1 MIERMRRI
9 IVGGLL
15 IAIALALLLY
25 VSLREIPESEVVTI
39 EPATFVGGETCAHC
53 HAPEAELW
61 RGSHH
66 DLAMQVANEDTVLGD
81 FDEATLTHFGVTST
95 FFKRDEKFFVRTE
108 GPDGGLHDY
117 EVAYTFGALPLQQ
130 YLVPFPGGRYQALT
144 LAWDTRP
151 VAEGGQRWFHLQPG
165 ERIPPGDALHWTAPS
180 YNWNFMCAE
189 CHSTHLEKNYRLE
202 EDRYQTTW
210 SEIDV
215 SCEACHGPGSHHVRW
230 AEAVS
235 AGAPADPE
243 SNVSSMSS
251 MSNIS
256 SRGLVVGLGDLDDA
270 TWITDTETGL
280 SRREPP
286 RQSRLVIEM
295 CARCHSRRSIFHDEY
310 VYGRPLMDTHR
321 PALLDET
328 LYYAD
333 GQIEEEVYV
342 YGSFLQSKMYREGVT
357 CQDCHDPHSLSVR
370 ATGNAVCASCHLPEK
385 FETPTHHFHRAE
397 SSGAQCVECHMPAR
411 NYMVVDPRRDHS
423 FRVPRPDVTVDIGSP
438 NACTGCHADRT
449 ANWAAETLVR
459 WYGPERYNAPHY
471 GEAIHAGRSGLAG
484 AEPALIELADDPA
497 MPWIARATAVSLLER
512 YLSQQ
517 SLPTIERSLASTD
530 PLLRSAAVEILSL
543 VDPPSRLAL
552 GYPLLNDPIRQVRL
566 EAARVLT
573 SVADQM
579 SAAQRS
585 TLDRALEEYRAA
597 QMVNADRPGYHLNLS
612 VIDQQLGDLESAE
625 RSLRTAL
632 SLDPSFAPA
641 YVNLA
646 DVFRLKGQDAEGERV
661 LRDGLSVA
669 PDDASLYHALGLLLA
684 RGQRQE
690 EAVDALG
697 RAAALQPENARYGY
711 VYGVALHSAG
721 ETDRALEVLDA
732 SHRREPANRELLIAL
747 ATISR
752 ENGDATRAVE
762 YGRKLVALS
771 PQDPAARE
779 LLEQLQR

>member
-1 MIERMRRI
+1 
-9 IVGGLL
+9 
-15 IAIALALLLY
+15 
-25 VSLREIPESEVVTI
+25 
-39 EPATFVGGETCAHC
+39 
-53 HAPEAELW
+53 
-61 RGSHH
+61 
-66 DLAMQVANEDTVLGD
+66 
-81 FDEATLTHFGVTST
+81 
-95 FFKRDEKFFVRTE
+95 
-108 GPDGGLHDY
+108 
-117 EVAYTFGALPLQQ
+117 
-130 YLVPFPGGRYQALT
+130 
-144 LAWDTRP
+144 
-151 VAEGGQRWFHLQPG
+151 
-165 ERIPPGDALHWTAPS
+165 
-180 YNWNFMCAE
+180 
-189 CHSTHLEKNYRLE
+189 
-202 EDRYQTTW
+202 
-210 SEIDV
+210 
-215 SCEACHGPGSHHVRW
+215 
-230 AEAVS
+230 
-235 AGAPADPE
+235 
-243 SNVSSMSS
+243 
-251 MSNIS
+251 
-256 SRGLVVGLGDLDDA
+256 
-270 TWITDTETGL
+270 
-280 SRREPP
+280 
-286 RQSRLVIEM
+286 
-295 CARCHSRRSIFHDEY
+295 
-310 VYGRPLMDTHR
+310 
-321 PALLDET
+321 
-328 LYYAD
+328 
-333 GQIEEEVYV
+333 
-342 YGSFLQSKMYREGVT
+342 
-357 CQDCHDPHSLSVR
+357 
-370 ATGNAVCASCHLPEK
+370 
-385 FETPTHHFHRAE
+385 
-397 SSGAQCVECHMPAR
+397 
-411 NYMVVDPRRDHS
+411 
-423 FRVPRPDVTVDIGSP
+423 
-438 NACTGCHADRT
+438 
-449 ANWAAETLVR
+449 
-459 WYGPERYNAPHY
+459 
-471 GEAIHAGRSGLAG
+471 
-484 AEPALIELADDPA
+484 